1 MSMLRTFVLAVALA
15 GAGTAV
21 MPASAASSDGNFVQI
36 SQRDRDYDY
45 NRYDRSRYDRS
56 RYDYRRGNRY
66 GNYRHRRCYNDVD
79 IRFRFGHRVRVVE
92 RICFDRRGRRYVANR
107 TVIRLGS
114 RW

>member
-1 MSMLRTFVLAVALA
+1 MSMLRTIVLAVALA

-21 MPASAASSDGNFVQI
+21 MPASAASSDGNFVQVNH
-36 SQRDRDYDY
+36 RDDYY
-45 NRYDRSRYDRS
+45 GYDRYDRS

-66 GNYRHRRCYNDVD
+66 GHYKHRRCYNDVD

-92 RICFDRRGRRYVANR
+92 RICFDRRGHRYVANR
-107 TVIRLGS
+107 TVIRIGS